1 MTTNFAISSVIAEL
15 TRSISDPP
23 VSGQLGSGTTEPIE
37 SERIA
42 TAATAA
48 ITTPIIFRPSLLG
61 TRPPDHTALMGIVV
75 PLAAGVLG
83 SVTVRSPFLN
93 AAVTLLPSTPTGSRT
108 LRVKAP

>member
-1 MTTNFAISSVIAEL
+1 MKAPGRCEVRPSTFISGLRPAECLTPFVSVASIMSNGP
-15 TRSISDPP
+15 RS
-23 VSGQLGSGTTEPIE
+23 L
-37 SERIA
+37 
-42 TAATAA
+42 
-48 ITTPIIFRPSLLG
+48 IIFRPSLPG
-61 TRPPDHTALMGIVV
+61 TRPPDHMALMGIVV